1 MTRQSQRAASACVIR
16 CYLVF
21 LRRIWDGLS
30 SSLLCLGYT
39 TYWHWRD
46 SRAAALVQSLLFE
59 TAWDACVYTFF
70 ILFHPFSSVFIVF
83 MLCSVASLWA
93 PPRFLQTLYPDW
105 CGPGNRN
112 RSVNLQSKPELGSK
126 RSSFVTACYAW
137 KSQKMP
143 EATLRFPMVI
153 ACIGEASYWTGTLG
167 DAKRGECRIDSTYFN
182 IKAIHAVTHFAV
194 IWTLHQAG
202 TNLKPLGRCE
212 STFLSGH
219 CSGKLLLEKS
229 FAVLS
234 WHLLASVQNL
244 SKSDGFDM
252 FWHWWIGWE
261 VEWSGGV
268 KLLGLLAELH
278 GDAASNSEAA
288 RPGRRVQ
295 DDNVDNVDKSE
306 NYGKLERKVKFSPEP
321 WTKQLCKQIWTVSE
335 DFCFWYLFHSFSKST
350 GTIMSWLVHK
360 P

>member
-1 MTRQSQRAASACVIR
+1 MTRQSQKAASAL
-16 CYLVF
+16 CYPLLSRILAKD
-21 LRRIWDGLS
+21 LRRFVKL
-30 SSLLCLGYT
+30 SSLLRIHNVLALKRFASRCLGTVFTLWNCLGCLYL
-39 TYWHWRD
+39 H
-46 SRAAALVQSLLFE
+46 
-59 TAWDACVYTFF
+59 
-70 ILFHPFSSVFIVF
+70 LFHPFSSVFIVF

-167 DAKRGECRIDSTYFN
+167 DAKRGECRIDSKYFN
-182 IKAIHAVTHFAV
+182 IFQYQSDSCSDPLCRHLNSAPGGHKFKAAGPLRKHIPQWMKWIQDSSNTAQVNFCLKKVSQYSQCCHDICWQAFKIFQIHNPMVLTCFD
-194 IWTLHQAG
+194 ID
-202 TNLKPLGRCE
+202 E
-212 STFLSGH
+212 S
-219 CSGKLLLEKS
+219 
-229 FAVLS
+229 VP
-234 WHLLASVQNL
+234 
-244 SKSDGFDM
+244 
-252 FWHWWIGWE
+252 IGWE

-288 RPGRRVQ
+288 RPGRQVFSRAL
-295 DDNVDNVDKSE
+295 DKTALQANLNGFRRFLFLIS
-306 NYGKLERKVKFSPEP
+306 FSFFFILFPNPPEP
-321 WTKQLCKQIWTVSE
+321 WC
-335 DFCFWYLFHSFSKST
+335 H
-350 GTIMSWLVHK
+350 G
-360 P
+360 